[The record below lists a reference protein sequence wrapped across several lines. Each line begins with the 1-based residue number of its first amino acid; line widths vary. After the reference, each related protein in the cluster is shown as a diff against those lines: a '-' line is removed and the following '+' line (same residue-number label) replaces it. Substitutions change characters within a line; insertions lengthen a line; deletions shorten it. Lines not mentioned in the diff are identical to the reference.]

1 MQRPLSVR
9 HMVALTLAGA
19 TLAQMPAPVFAA
31 DAAASD
37 KIEELVVTGS
47 RISRRDAD
55 APSPIVTLSAAAIED
70 SGNINLESAMNEM
83 PQFTRD
89 SSGGQGTGGRALL
102 DLRGLGANRNLIL
115 LDGRRLP
122 ISSSSGVVDTNLI
135 PTGIVQ
141 NVEVITGGASAVYGS
156 DAISGVVN
164 FVTNRKF
171 QGLRADLQYSNSAE
185 GDYAGR
191 NASAM
196 MGGNFADGA
205 GYAVVSLG
213 YAKQDALWG
222 KDRADFFALGVPS
235 SYIGTGTMVMGANQP
250 SPAALSA
257 LFVTKYGTAGWP
269 GTGNIG
275 FNDDGSL
282 FSQNGGAR
290 NYKGPINLAY
300 QIVGGG
306 VRMPVLVQGTSKP
319 SVERRNVFSKFDFKV
334 SDSVT
339 AYGQFLMTD
348 HTANTNSGGTL
359 TQFGANLT
367 IPVTNPFIPADLA
380 TLLASRANPT
390 ASFIYNGRYVM
401 LPSKNW
407 DENYVTQQYLGGLKG
422 DLGVGDWTWDV
433 YANYDNS
440 RHNQQQNYAVFK
452 SRVQTLFNAADGGR
466 SICAGGFN
474 PFGIANATSMSTACQ
489 NYISGQTHSVESV
502 IRENIELT
510 VQGTMM
516 QLPAGPLKAS
526 FTADSRQDKYAFSPD
541 KALAE
546 QDVEAVIAAQASR
559 GKQKVKEV
567 ATEFAIPVFAKV
579 DLGAAFRYSDYDL
592 SGGTSTYKLD
602 ATWRPL
608 DMLMVRGGYQ
618 RAIRAPN
625 IGELYSAATGGQV
638 SFSPLSPPQGG
649 DPCDVRTNA
658 RINDSSGKL
667 RALCLA
673 TGVPSALINSY
684 SFPTTATASV
694 TSGNLNLK
702 PETASTY
709 TFGGVFTPDIGDRS
723 KLFVS
728 VDYYKIDITNVIST
742 VSGSL
747 AINKC
752 YNLDGS
758 NASYSADNVYCRILR
773 RDSAGQMDLVTLQPL
788 NLGKLATSGFDI
800 QANYRIDTGMGRFNV
815 DTAINI
821 VQDYKVLQLQG
832 DPTQDWAG
840 TIGGTA
846 PRPELRTMTSFGW
859 EKGVMSASLR
869 WQHID
874 KMKSFSVVAN
884 PASTTPGAKS
894 YDKFDLVGS
903 VKVRDKYKLRAGILN
918 LLDKGPLVVGGVA
931 GNTDAEL
938 YDIVGRS
945 YYVGLSAEL

>member
-1 MQRPLSVR
+1 MQRSGSERYLL
-9 HMVALTLAGA
+9 ALTLAGT
-19 TLAQMPAPVFAA
+19 TLSQLPAPAVAA
-31 DAAASD
+31 EAAASD
-37 KIEELVVTGS
+37 SVEELVITGS

-55 APSPIVTLSAAAIED
+55 APSPIVTVTAAAIEK
-70 SGNINLESAMNEM
+70 SGNINIEGAMNEM

-102 DLRGLGANRNLIL
+102 DLRGLGANRNLVL

-135 PTGIVQ
+135 PTGIIQ

-164 FVTNRKF
+164 FVTNRRF
-171 QGLRADLQYSNSAE
+171 QGLRADLQYSNSE
-185 GDYAGR
+185 QGDYAGR
-191 NASAM
+191 SATAM

-213 YAKQDALWG
+213 YSKQDALWG
-222 KDRADFFALGVPS
+222 KDRAEFFALGVPS
-235 SYIGTGTMVMGANQP
+235 SYIGQGTMVMGANQP
-250 SPAALSA
+250 SEAALSA

-269 GTGNIG
+269 GSGNIG
-275 FNDDGSL
+275 FNDDGTL

-290 NYKGPINLAY
+290 NYKGPIDLAY

-306 VRMPVLVQGTSKP
+306 VRMPVLVQGTAKP
-319 SVERRNVFSKFDFKV
+319 SVERRNVFAKFDFKV

-339 AYGQFLMTD
+339 AYGQFLLTD

-380 TLLASRANPT
+380 TLLASRAAPT

-401 LPSKNW
+401 VPAKNW

-422 DLGVGDWTWDV
+422 DLGAGDWTWDL

-452 SRVQTLFNAADGGR
+452 SRVQTLFNAADGGN

-474 PFGIANATSMSTACQ
+474 PFGLANAMSMSTACQ

-502 IRENIELT
+502 IRENIELN
-510 VQGTMM
+510 VQGTVM
-516 QLPAGPLKAS
+516 QLPAGPMKAS
-526 FTADSRQDKYAFSPD
+526 FTAGSRQDKYSFSPD

-546 QDVEAVIAAQASR
+546 QDVEAVIAAQASS
-559 GKQKVKEV
+559 GKQKVGEI
-567 ATEFAIPVFAKV
+567 AAEFAIPVLAKL

-592 SGGTSTYKLD
+592 SGGTSTYKID

-608 DMLMVRGGYQ
+608 DLLMVRGGYQ

-638 SFSPLSPPQGG
+638 SYSPLSPPQGG

-658 RINDSSGKL
+658 RLNDTGGKL
-667 RALCLA
+667 RGLCIA
-673 TGVPSALINSY
+673 TGVPTALADSY
-684 SFPTTATASV
+684 TFPTTATASV
-694 TSGNLNLK
+694 TSGNLDLK

-709 TFGGVFTPDIGDRS
+709 TFGAVFTPEIGGQS
-723 KLFVS
+723 QLFLS
-728 VDYYKIDITNVIST
+728 VDYYKIDISNVIST

-758 NASYSADNVYCRILR
+758 NSSYATDNVYCRILR
-773 RDSAGQMDLVTLQPL
+773 RDSAGQLDLITLQPL

-800 QANYRIDTGMGRFNV
+800 QANYKFDANFGRLSV
-815 DTAINI
+815 DTAVNI

-832 DPTQDWAG
+832 DPLREWSG

-846 PRPELRTMTSFGW
+846 PRPKLRTMTSFGW
-859 EKGVMSASLR
+859 EKGDLSASLR

-884 PASTTPGAKS
+884 PASTTPGASS
-894 YDKFDLVGS
+894 YDKFDLVGN
-903 VKVRDKYKLRAGILN
+903 VKIRNKYKLRAGVLN
-918 LLDKGPLVVGGVA
+918 LMDKGPLVVGGVA
-931 GNTDAEL
+931 GNTDSEL

-945 YYVGLSAEL
+945 YYLGLTAEL